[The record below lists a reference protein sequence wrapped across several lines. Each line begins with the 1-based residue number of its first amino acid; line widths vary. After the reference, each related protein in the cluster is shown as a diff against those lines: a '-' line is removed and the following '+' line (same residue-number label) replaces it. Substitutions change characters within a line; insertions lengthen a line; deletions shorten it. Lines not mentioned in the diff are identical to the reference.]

1 MKNFALLMFMVL
13 VSGSLRAQSEW
24 PKMIKSEIGQ
34 IRIFQPQPLSF
45 NENRLESISAVSITG
60 KGKSEPMFGSVWT
73 EAVMTTDRDSR
84 MLQLEKLTV
93 TEVRLPGIADD
104 DQIERF
110 KEILETEAVR
120 LDLLISLDELL
131 ATLDMHGVDDA
142 AVNLSTEP
150 PVIYYRDKASILVM
164 IDGAPKMV
172 EEKELGV
179 SRVINTPFTIVRA
192 GRGPYY
198 LYGGGYWYSARNIE
212 GAWSVVSALPPEISA
227 VDHAIREAEKN
238 EALEKSPVPP
248 DVLVS
253 LEPAELIQSDG
264 EAQFAP
270 LQGTGLLY
278 MSNTD
283 EMILMDIGTQQY
295 FVLLSGRWFRSTVL
309 SGPWTYVPADRL
321 PDDFANIPEES
332 AMELAL
338 VSVAGTQQA
347 REAVLDAQVPQTARV
362 DRSSA
367 SANVEYDGQPSFDPI
382 DGTDLSYA
390 VNTSSSVIKSGNRY
404 YVVEDGVWFVGPGP
418 QGPWEVAT
426 SRPESVNRIP
436 PTVPVYNIRYVYIYD
451 VTPEYVYMGYTPGYL
466 GTYVMGP
473 TVVYGTGFYYT
484 PWYMTHFVPRPVTW
498 GFSMHYN
505 PWTGWSMGVGYSF
518 GWFHMSVWR
527 GSPMF
532 WGGGWW
538 GPPVF
543 RPPFHCW
550 RHPGWGRTNVFINVN
565 VNRNNTVNLYRNRR
579 DVVSRDL
586 PRRPEASTRPS
597 RPSGDRGSQ
606 SRPSTG
612 AGTATRPSGRP
623 STGTT
628 TRPSGR
634 PSTGTTTR
642 PSERPSTGTTT
653 RPSGRPSTGASG
665 GPSTRPSTRPGTGS
679 NVVADR
685 DGTVYQR
692 SREGTWQQNTGSG
705 WRTTQPGSGSYVQRQ
720 QQMRNQGSSNSFNR
734 TQTTNRG
741 GGVGTGHQ
749 SRPSPSSSG
758 SRSAPASRPSGGT
771 RTPTRRP

>member
-1 MKNFALLMFMVL
+1 MKSSILLLVMVL
-13 VSGSLRAQSEW
+13 GTGFAHAQTEW
-24 PKMIKSEIGQ
+24 PIVIKSDLGQ
-34 IRIFQPQPLSF
+34 IRVFQPQPLSF
-45 NENRLESISAVSITG
+45 QDNKVESISAVSITG
-60 KGKSEPMFGSVWT
+60 KGKSEPMFGSVWS
-73 EAVMTTDRDSR
+73 EAVMSTDRDSR
-84 MLQLEKLTV
+84 MLHLEKLTV
-93 TEVRLPGIADD
+93 LEVRLPGISDT
-104 DQIERF
+104 DQIAHF
-110 KEILETEAVR
+110 KNILETEAIR
-120 LDLLISLDELL
+120 LDVLISMDDLL
-131 ATLDMHGVDDA
+131 ATLDMNGMNGVADD
-142 AVNLSTEP
+142 LGTDP
-150 PVIYYRDKASILVM
+150 PVIHYRDKASILVM
-164 IDGAPKMV
+164 IDGDPKMV

-179 SRVINTPFTIVRA
+179 SRVVNTPFTIVRT
-192 GRGPYY
+192 GSGPYY
-198 LYGGGYWYSARNIE
+198 LYGGGYWYSARRLE
-212 GAWSVVSALPPEISA
+212 GPWSVTTALPAEISA
-227 VDHAIREAEKN
+227 VDRAIREAEKD
-238 EALEKSPVPP
+238 EEVVKSPTPS
-248 DVLVS
+248 DVIVS
-253 LEPAELIQSDG
+253 FEPAELIQSDG

-283 EMILMDIGTQQY
+283 EMILMDINSQQY
-295 FVLLSGRWFRSTVL
+295 YVLLSGRWYRAARL
-309 SGPWTYVPADRL
+309 SGPWTYAPADRL
-321 PDDFANIPEES
+321 PDDFANIPEGS
-332 AMELAL
+332 AMETAL
-338 VSVAGTQQA
+338 VSVAGTPQA
-347 REAVLDAQVPQTARV
+347 REAVLDAQVPQTAKV
-362 DRSSA
+362 ERSTASA
-367 SANVEYDGQPSFDPI
+367 SVQYDGQPRFDPI
-382 DGTDLSYA
+382 EGTDLAYA
-390 VNTSSSVIKSGNRY
+390 VNTASSVIKYGNNY

-426 SRPESVNRIP
+426 SRPESVSRIP
-436 PTVPVYNIRYVYIYD
+436 PTVPVYNVKYVYIYD
-451 VTPEYVYMGYTPGYL
+451 VTPEYIYMGYTPGYL

-473 TVVYGTGFYYT
+473 TVVYGTGFYYS
-484 PWYMTHFVPRPVTW
+484 PWYVTYFVPRPVTW

-565 VNRNNTVNLYRNRR
+565 VNRNNTVNVYRNRR

-586 PRRPEASTRPS
+586 PRRPEPSTRPS
-597 RPSGDRGSQ
+597 RPAGDRTPS

-612 AGTATRPSGRP
+612 
-623 STGTT
+623 TGTT

-642 PSERPSTGTTT
+642 PSDRPSTGTTT
-653 RPSGRPSTGASG
+653 RPSDRPSTGT
-665 GPSTRPSTRPGTGS
+665 STRPSTRPGTGS

-705 WRTTQPGSGSYVQRQ
+705 WRTTQPSSGSYVQRQ
-720 QQMRNQGSSNSFNR
+720 QQMRDQGSSNSFNR

-741 GGVGTGHQ
+741 GGVGTGYQ
-749 SRPSPSSSG
+749 SRPSPSSTG
-758 SRSAPASRPSGGT
+758 SRTAPASRPSGGT